1 MIVSGDIEKL
11 TDNNTLI
18 LLLEVYCLINNI
30 EIKQSEENN
39 IYYDDDLKLTD
50 SIKIYLREIGEYPL
64 LSIEQ
69 QRDLALK
76 ILEGDNKARE
86 RISKDYKLPYYTAI
100 HPTST
105 IGLEVKIQEGTV
117 VAANATINVNSS
129 IGKHCIINT
138 GAIIEHDNEIEDF
151 VHVSPNATIAGTVKI
166 GKKTHIGI
174 GASVKNNI
182 YICEDS
188 IIGAGAVVI
197 NNIEIKGT
205 YVGVPAKKIN

>member
-1 MIVSGDIEKL
+1 MQNKVIILGAGGHAKVIADIVLKNNDNLLGFLDDNVDIGKKPIGNYSVIGKVNDCTQL
-11 TDNNTLI
+11 YNADNN
-18 LLLEVYCLINNI
+18 
-30 EIKQSEENN
+30 IKF
-39 IYYDDDLKLTD
+39 I
-50 SIKIYLREIGEYPL
+50 IG
-64 LSIEQ
+64 I
-69 QRDLALK
+69 
-76 ILEGDNKARE
+76 GDNKARE
-86 RISKDYKLPYYTAI
+86 RISKEYKLPYYTAI